1 MRRVCFYDTSIG
13 RIGIAENGRAITDL
27 WFAGKADLGKVIPD
41 KVNLQQEEVG
51 ETPLLKKA
59 ADQLTEYLDGTR
71 REFDLPLAIEGT
83 EFQTSVWKALLAIP
97 YGETRSYGDIAQFI
111 GNSKACRAVGMANNR
126 NRIAIIVPCHR
137 VIGTNGK
144 LVGYG
149 GGLELKERLLA
160 LEKRKRG

>member
-1 MRRVCFYDTSIG
+1 MKSICFYDTSIG
-13 RIGIAENGRAITDL
+13 RIGIAENGKAITDL
-27 WFAGKADLGKVIPD
+27 WFADKSDSC
-41 KVNLQQEEVG
+41 KVNLQQAEVG

-59 ADQLTEYLDGTR
+59 AAQLTEYFDGMR

-83 EFQTSVWKALLAIP
+83 EFQTAVWKALLTIP
-97 YGETRSYGDIAQFI
+97 YGETRSYGDIAQLI

-137 VIGTNGK
+137 VIGANGK

-160 LEKRKRG
+160 LEK

>member
-1 MRRVCFYDTSIG
+1 MRSICFYDTSIG
-13 RIGIAENGRAITDL
+13 SIGIAENGKAITDL
-27 WFAGKADLGKVIPD
+27 WFADKADLS

-59 ADQLTEYLDGTR
+59 AAQLTEYLDGTR
-71 REFDLPLAIEGT
+71 REFNIPLAIEGT
-83 EFQTSVWKALLAIP
+83 AFQTAVWKALLTIP
-97 YGETRSYGDIAQFI
+97 YGETRSYGDIAQCI
-111 GNSKACRAVGMANNR
+111 GNPKACRAVGMANNR

-137 VIGTNGK
+137 VIGTDGK

-160 LEKRKRG
+160 LENRKRG